1 MCYAYPRMKH
11 LTIDELLGKIE
22 DDVRAEGSQK
32 ALAAKLDL
40 SEQYLSD
47 VLKRRRAPG
56 PKVLNRYG
64 LRAAT
69 NYVKDKEQK

>member
-1 MCYAYPRMKH
+1 MRY
-11 LTIDELLGKIE
+11 LTIDQLLARIE
-22 DDVRAEGSQK
+22 DDVKAEGSQK
-32 ALAAKLDL
+32 AAAAKLDI
-40 SEQYLSD
+40 SEQYLGD

-64 LRAAT
+64 LRAVT